1 MAMPHSKKIATPATE
16 QDLEWFQP
24 RHYAG
29 LENFTVLEWTRLVG
43 DRLNIRR
50 AVDGGCPGAVAGVFE
65 ILKKEPLKW
74 LGSDVRYIGA
84 DHEANTATVK
94 SMNLRRLGF
103 LINELDT
110 TQATGDD
117 GYSRGDDDGDLWS
130 DLTESPDAVVDEIL
144 ATNSQ
149 SSFQRFAHVTVSLE
163 FPRESIIEDFKT
175 WLERELQR
183 RGLPEPDKKNGN
195 YMDKAKNQWI
205 PHCAVQWYDLDLFER
220 LTGLSVPSVFRW
232 SSLFPGA
239 RYETLDSKKK
249 KAANAATLLFSEDTY
264 RVLRRLAN
272 DLPTAQAPD

>member
-1 MAMPHSKKIATPATE
+1 MPHSKKIATPATE

-24 RHYAG
+24 GLYAG
-29 LENFTVLEWTRLVG
+29 LDNFTVLEWARLVG

-65 ILKKEPLKW
+65 TIKKEPLKW

-84 DHEANTATVK
+84 DHAANTATVK
-94 SMNLRRLGF
+94 SMNLRRLAY
-103 LINELDT
+103 LISELDT
-110 TQATGDD
+110 MQASDD
-117 GYSRGDDDGDLWS
+117 DRHSYGDDDGDSWS
-130 DLTESPDAVVDEIL
+130 DLMEFPDAVVDEIL
-144 ATNSQ
+144 ATDSQ

-232 SSLFPGA
+232 GGLFPGIK
-239 RYETLDSKKK
+239 YEALDSKKK

-272 DLPTAQAPD
+272 DLRTVHVPD